1 LDQRLPEFRP
11 PLILHVPQLEAAI
24 APVSKFA
31 SGRLSMGTAFDHRRS
46 AEECVA
52 MARLAD
58 DNGDKA
64 LWLALAHSWV
74 MLAEHVSRIET
85 DDDELPEDASE
96 VETMGASVGQPS

>member
-1 LDQRLPEFRP
+1 LPEFRP
-11 PLILHVPQLEAAI
+11 PLILHAPQLGVAI
-24 APVSKFA
+24 AAVSKFA
-31 SGRLSMGTAFDHRRS
+31 SGRFSMGTAFDHRRS

-58 DNGDKA
+58 DNSDKA

-85 DDDELPEDASE
+85 DDDALQDDASE
-96 VETMGASVGQPS
+96 DETLGARIGQPS

>member
-1 LDQRLPEFRP
+1 
-11 PLILHVPQLEAAI
+11 
-24 APVSKFA
+24 
-31 SGRLSMGTAFDHRRS
+31 
-46 AEECVA
+46 

-85 DDDELPEDASE
+85 DDEQPDDASE
-96 VETMGASVGQPS
+96 DETLGARVGRPS

>member
-1 LDQRLPEFRP
+1 
-11 PLILHVPQLEAAI
+11 
-24 APVSKFA
+24 
-31 SGRLSMGTAFDHRRS
+31 MGTAFDHRRS

-74 MLAEHVSRIET
+74 MLAEHVSRIEIET
-85 DDDELPEDASE
+85 DDEQLDEASE
-96 VETMGASVGQPS
+96 DETLGARVGRPS

>member
-1 LDQRLPEFRP
+1 
-11 PLILHVPQLEAAI
+11 
-24 APVSKFA
+24 
-31 SGRLSMGTAFDHRRS
+31 MGTAFDHRRS

-85 DDDELPEDASE
+85 DDEQLDDASE
-96 VETMGASVGQPS
+96 DETLGARVGRPS

>member
-1 LDQRLPEFRP
+1 
-11 PLILHVPQLEAAI
+11 
-24 APVSKFA
+24 
-31 SGRLSMGTAFDHRRS
+31 MGTAFDHRRS

-74 MLAEHVSRIET
+74 KLAEHVSRIEIET
-85 DDDELPEDASE
+85 DDDELPDDASE
-96 VETMGASVGQPS
+96 DETLGARVGRPS

>member
-1 LDQRLPEFRP
+1 
-11 PLILHVPQLEAAI
+11 
-24 APVSKFA
+24 
-31 SGRLSMGTAFDHRRS
+31 MGTAFDHRRS

-58 DNGDKA
+58 DNSDKA

-85 DDDELPEDASE
+85 DDDELQDDASE
-96 VETMGASVGQPS
+96 DETLGARIGQPS

>member
-1 LDQRLPEFRP
+1 
-11 PLILHVPQLEAAI
+11 
-24 APVSKFA
+24 
-31 SGRLSMGTAFDHRRS
+31 MGTAFDHRRS

-52 MARLAD
+52 MARLSD

-85 DDDELPEDASE
+85 DDDELADDASE

>member
-1 LDQRLPEFRP
+1 
-11 PLILHVPQLEAAI
+11 
-24 APVSKFA
+24 
-31 SGRLSMGTAFDHRRS
+31 MGTAFDHRRS

-58 DNGDKA
+58 DSGDKA

-85 DDDELPEDASE
+85 DDELQDDASE
-96 VETMGASVGQPS
+96 DETLGARIGRPS

>member
-1 LDQRLPEFRP
+1 
-11 PLILHVPQLEAAI
+11 
-24 APVSKFA
+24 
-31 SGRLSMGTAFDHRRS
+31 MGTAFDHRRS

-74 MLAEHVSRIET
+74 MLAEHVSRIEIET
-85 DDDELPEDASE
+85 DDDEQPDDASE
-96 VETMGASVGQPS
+96 DETLGARVGRPS

>member
-1 LDQRLPEFRP
+1 
-11 PLILHVPQLEAAI
+11 
-24 APVSKFA
+24 
-31 SGRLSMGTAFDHRRS
+31 MGTAFDHRRS

-85 DDDELPEDASE
+85 DDDELGDDASE
-96 VETMGASVGQPS
+96 VETQGARIGQPS

>member
-1 LDQRLPEFRP
+1 
-11 PLILHVPQLEAAI
+11 
-24 APVSKFA
+24 
-31 SGRLSMGTAFDHRRS
+31 MGTAFDHRRS

-74 MLAEHVSRIET
+74 MLAEHVSRIEI
-85 DDDELPEDASE
+85 DDEPADDEQPDDASE
-96 VETMGASVGQPS
+96 DETLGARIGRPS

>member
-1 LDQRLPEFRP
+1 
-11 PLILHVPQLEAAI
+11 
-24 APVSKFA
+24 
-31 SGRLSMGTAFDHRRS
+31 MGTAFDHRRS

-74 MLAEHVSRIET
+74 MLAEHVSRIEI
-85 DDDELPEDASE
+85 DDDEQADDASE
-96 VETMGASVGQPS
+96 DETLGARVGRPS

>member
-1 LDQRLPEFRP
+1 
-11 PLILHVPQLEAAI
+11 
-24 APVSKFA
+24 
-31 SGRLSMGTAFDHRRS
+31 MGTAFDHRRS

-58 DNGDKA
+58 DNSDKA

-85 DDDELPEDASE
+85 DDDELQDDASE
-96 VETMGASVGQPS
+96 VETLGARIGQPS

>member
-1 LDQRLPEFRP
+1 
-11 PLILHVPQLEAAI
+11 
-24 APVSKFA
+24 
-31 SGRLSMGTAFDHRRS
+31 MGTAFDHRRS

-58 DNGDKA
+58 DNSDKA

-85 DDDELPEDASE
+85 DDDELQDGASE
-96 VETMGASVGQPS
+96 VETLGARIGQPS

>member
-1 LDQRLPEFRP
+1 
-11 PLILHVPQLEAAI
+11 
-24 APVSKFA
+24 
-31 SGRLSMGTAFDHRRS
+31 
-46 AEECVA
+46 

-85 DDDELPEDASE
+85 DDDEQPDDASKD
-96 VETMGASVGQPS
+96 ETLGARVGRPS

>member
-1 LDQRLPEFRP
+1 
-11 PLILHVPQLEAAI
+11 
-24 APVSKFA
+24 
-31 SGRLSMGTAFDHRRS
+31 MGTAFDHRRS

-85 DDDELPEDASE
+85 DDEQPDDDASE
-96 VETMGASVGQPS
+96 NETLGARVGLSPTLS